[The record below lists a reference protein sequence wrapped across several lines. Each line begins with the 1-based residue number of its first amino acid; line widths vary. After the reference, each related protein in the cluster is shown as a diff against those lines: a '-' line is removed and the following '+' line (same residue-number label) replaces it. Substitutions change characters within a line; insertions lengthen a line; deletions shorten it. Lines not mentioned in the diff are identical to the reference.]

1 SEVIAAWAT
10 RTQSMKALVK
20 RQEMAAQA
28 AYQRQ
33 INLLK
38 QSIKVAEKQG
48 ISQKQTSIAIDELP
62 DSKLF
67 LLGVPLLQ

>member
-1 SEVIAAWAT
+1 MGA

-48 ISQKQTSIAIDELP
+48 ISQNRPRLR
-62 DSKLF
+62 
-67 LLGVPLLQ
+67 